1 VPRPGPIKRVELIRY
16 LQILGFEGPY
26 SGGKH
31 QFMLKGAIRL
41 SLPNPHR
48 RDVGRELLSRIL
60 KQAGIDE
67 DSWEK
72 LIGLTMP
79 L

>member
-1 VPRPGPIKRVELIRY
+1 MPRLGPIKRAELMRY
-16 LQILGFEGPY
+16 LQTSGFEGPY

-41 SLPNPHR
+41 RLPNPHKS
-48 RDVGRELLSRIL
+48 DVGKELLSRVL
-60 KQAGIDE
+60 KQAGIDT

-72 LIGLTMP
+72 L
-79 L
+79 

>member
-1 VPRPGPIKRVELIRY
+1 MPRLRAIKRAELIRY
-16 LQILGFEGPY
+16 SQILGFEGPY

-31 QFMLKGAIRL
+31 QLMFRDMIRL
-41 SLPNPHR
+41 RLPNPHR

-60 KQAGIDE
+60 KQAGIDK

-72 LIGLTMP
+72 L
-79 L
+79 

>member
-1 VPRPGPIKRVELIRY
+1 MPRPGPIKRVDLIRY

-41 SLPNPHR
+41 RLPNPHKS
-48 RDVGRELLSRIL
+48 DVGRELLSRIL
-60 KQAGIDE
+60 RQAGIDR
-67 DSWEK
+67 DTWEK
-72 LIGLTMP
+72 L
-79 L
+79 